1 MTGKILIPLLNNR
14 EEEESFLEKA
24 IDEANFSPGFSK
36 KAVEDSKEIVL
47 VAVIDTGAMVG
58 KFGFAASQMS
68 QCNSTTE
75 KCKELLE
82 KKGVKVEDILEWGDT
97 LSKISST
104 ARLKK
109 AKKIVM
115 KKQDNHYFET
125 LVKNLK
131 KEGFELTLIE
141 IPKPNPSG

>member
-24 IDEANFSPGFSK
+24 IEG
-36 KAVEDSKEIVL
+36 SKEVVL

-75 KCKELLE
+75 KCRELLE

-97 LSKISST
+97 LSKISS
-104 ARLKK
+104 AAQLKK
-109 AKKIVM
+109 AKKIVV
-115 KKQDNHYFET
+115 KKQDNLYFET
-125 LVKNLK
+125 LAKNLK
-131 KEGFELTLIE
+131 KDGFEVEIIE
-141 IPKPNPSG
+141 IAQPISPSK

>member
-14 EEEESFLEKA
+14 EEEESFLE
-24 IDEANFSPGFSK
+24 

-68 QCNSTTE
+68 QCNLTTE
-75 KCKELLE
+75 KCKELLG
-82 KKGVKVEDILEWGDT
+82 KKGIKVEDILEWGDT
-97 LSKISST
+97 LSKISSI
-104 ARLKK
+104 AQLKK

-125 LVKNLK
+125 LVKDLK
-131 KEGFELTLIE
+131 KEGFEVAVIEMPLIS
-141 IPKPNPSG
+141 PSK